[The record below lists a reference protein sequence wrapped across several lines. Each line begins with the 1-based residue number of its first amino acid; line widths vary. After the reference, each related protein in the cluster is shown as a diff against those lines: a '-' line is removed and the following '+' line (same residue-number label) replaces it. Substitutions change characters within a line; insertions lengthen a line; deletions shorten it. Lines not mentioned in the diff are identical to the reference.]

1 MRVGIRAKLVILLI
15 LVAGLPLVAALAVV
29 LFAGSTSRIATAGD
43 DLRANAVSE
52 ALARSDSLSD
62 KYIGEIRQGA
72 NDCALLQILRSADKP
87 MPKAEVDRLQSI
99 WHAIPITSQPMAGIL
114 NNPISTKLHD
124 LQLADAKI
132 NSMIVTDRFGQTVAA
147 TARTNNFYQADKDWW
162 RQTYNNGSPR
172 VYVPQI
178 NFGPESSNWAIE
190 LCVPVMDEG
199 TFLGVIRAEIDMGRW
214 LAELRFASTAYPVK
228 PMFVSQ
234 DGWIIW
240 RENETP
246 FKKRVPQWHGPVATG
261 GRGWRI
267 TKDGEMQGFAPVS
280 IPETIRQYN
289 VKAPQWEFVL
299 YMPESTVLWPIYR
312 RGIMV
317 AGVVLAI
324 IAVILLLGVWLA
336 ERSIVQRIRKLEMA
350 TRSVARGDFTH
361 RIDDSWV
368 GRRLLG
374 SDEIDDL
381 AHDFNEMVDRV
392 QSSHDA
398 LSAANDLKVDF
409 IRVAGHELR
418 TPVSYM
424 LGMSRLL
431 KDSTDPGKLL
441 YAVQSMGSKAKR
453 LDEIIQAMFKL
464 MPDQMAIGQLNYR
477 DIVLAE
483 LLEEVYLDSFPFVEK
498 RSQRLII
505 ENDDPKIAIKADRE
519 KLRDIIENLVMNAI
533 KFTPDQGI
541 IHIRV
546 NKQLGGFILIAVQ
559 DQGPGIPDA
568 EMRHIFKPFFS
579 GGDVLKHSSGEGFGK
594 RGMGLGL
601 AIVKYFVELH
611 GGTVGVSTGPA
622 GSIFTVS
629 LPEQPPEA

>member
-1 MRVGIRAKLVILLI
+1 MLLI

-29 LFAGSTSRIATAGD
+29 LFAGGTSRIATAGD
-43 DLRANAVSE
+43 DLRANAASE
-52 ALARSDSLSD
+52 ALTRSDSLSD
-62 KYIGEIRQGA
+62 KYIGEIRQAA
-72 NDCALLQILRSADKP
+72 NDWALLQVLRSADKP
-87 MPKAEVDRLQSI
+87 MPNAEVDRLESMWHSI
-99 WHAIPITSQPMAGIL
+99 GPTSQPMAGIL
-114 NNPISTKLHD
+114 NNPISAKLHD

-132 NSMIVTDRFGQTVAA
+132 NSMMVTDRFGQTVAA

-162 RQTYNNGSPR
+162 RQTYNNGSPQ

-199 TFLGVIRAEIDMGRW
+199 TFLGVIRAEIDVGRW

-228 PMFVSQ
+228 PMLVSH
-234 DGWIIW
+234 DGLIIS

-246 FKKRVPQWHGPVATG
+246 FQKRAPQWQGPIATG

-267 TKDGEMQGFAPVS
+267 TRDGEMQGFAPIS
-280 IPETIRQYN
+280 IPDAVRQYK

-299 YMPESTVLWPIYR
+299 YVPESTVLWPIYR
-312 RGIMV
+312 RGIVVGGV
-317 AGVVLAI
+317 ALAI

-336 ERSIVQRIRKLEMA
+336 ERSIVQRVRKLETA

-361 RIDDSWV
+361 RIDDSWI

-398 LSAANDLKVDF
+398 LSAANALKVDF

-424 LGMSRLL
+424 LGMSRLM

-441 YAVQSMGSKAKR
+441 YAVQSMGAKAKR

-477 DIVLAE
+477 DVVLAE

-498 RSQRLII
+498 RSQRLIV
-505 ENDDPKIAIKADRE
+505 ENDDPRITIKVDRE

-546 NKQLGGFILIAVQ
+546 SKQLGGFVLIAVQ

-568 EMRHIFKPFFS
+568 EMKHIFKPFFS

-594 RGMGLGL
+594 RGLGLGL
-601 AIVKYFVELH
+601 AIVKYFTELH
-611 GGTVGVSTGPA
+611 GGTVGVATGPT
-622 GSIFTVS
+622 GSVFTVS
-629 LPEQPPEA
+629 LPEQPLEV

>member
-1 MRVGIRAKLVILLI
+1 MLLI
-15 LVAGLPLVAALAVV
+15 LVAGLPLVAALAVI
-29 LFAGSTSRIATAGD
+29 LFEGSTSRIETAGD
-43 DLRANAVSE
+43 SLRASAASE
-52 ALARSDSLSD
+52 AFARSDYLAD
-62 KYIGEIRQGA
+62 KYVGEIHQLA
-72 NDCALLQILRSADKP
+72 QDSDLLQMLRSADKEL
-87 MPKAEVDRLQSI
+87 PKAEQDRRDSI
-99 WHAIPITSQPMAGIL
+99 WHSIPLTSQPMAGIL
-114 NNPISTKLHD
+114 NNPVSAHLRG
-124 LQLADAKI
+124 LLLADAKV
-132 NSMIVTDRFGQTVAA
+132 NAMMLTDRFGQTVAA
-147 TARTNNFYQADKDWW
+147 TARTDDFYQADEDWW
-162 RQTYNNGSPR
+162 LQTYNKGSPQI
-172 VYVPQI
+172 YIPQI

-190 LCVPVMDEG
+190 ICVPVMEG
-199 TFLGVIRAEIDMGRW
+199 KVFLGVIRAEIDMGRW
-214 LAELRFASTAYPVK
+214 ISDLKFTSTAYPTK
-228 PMFVSQ
+228 PMLVST
-234 DGWIIW
+234 DGLIIS
-240 RENETP
+240 RDNEKP
-246 FKKRVPQWHGPVATG
+246 FQNRAPQWSGPIAKG
-261 GRGWRI
+261 GQGWRV
-267 TKDGEMQGFAPVS
+267 TKDGEMQGFAPIS
-280 IPETIRQYN
+280 MPNLIGQYK

-299 YMPESTVLWPIYR
+299 YAPQSAVLWPIYR
-312 RGIMV
+312 RGIMTGG
-317 AGVVLAI
+317 AVLVL
-324 IAVILLLGVWLA
+324 IAVIVLLGVWLA
-336 ERSIVQRIRKLEMA
+336 DRSIVQRIKKLEMA

-361 RIDDSWV
+361 RIEDSWI
-368 GRRLLG
+368 GRRILG

-431 KDSTDPGKLL
+431 KDSTDAGKLL
-441 YAVQSMGSKAKR
+441 YAVQSMGAKAKR

-464 MPDQMAIGQLNYR
+464 MPEQMAIGQLNYQ
-477 DIVLAE
+477 DITLAE
-483 LLEEVYLDSFPFVEK
+483 LLEEIYLDSFPFVEK

-505 ENDDPKIAIKADRE
+505 ENDDPKITIKADRE

-533 KFTPDQGI
+533 KFTPDHGI

-546 NKQLGGFILIAVQ
+546 NKQLGGFVLLAVQ

-568 EMRHIFKPFFS
+568 EMKHIFKPFFS